1 MSTININ
8 KIIKSYFRSKN
19 EIINALKTAYPDVP
33 DYLFTEFGTIY
44 EQNGDLLNLITTDL
58 FNPFSRRAAYGF
70 ASLAGYVPV
79 EKDGAITTLTITLKA
94 AMAKTLPIGYQVG
107 GLSSSN
113 VFNMFELTAVGNS
126 GGTNTITVT
135 GKQKRTYVDENI
147 GVIEN
152 NDDFYEIIITNDKL
166 LGIIKDTVVIKIDA
180 ITWTRMDNLDLSGPT
195 DKHFEVFYLHNG
207 YAVIRFGD
215 NTTGAKPPVNGNVT
229 ATVEVTNGILGKMLA
244 NTINQNIGQDSD
256 ILSIANTATSAG
268 NDPESVRNI
277 IVHSIR
283 QTRLRSIVFSLADV
297 EAFAESSSSVSG
309 NVARA
314 ICTAGT
320 GNKIGVPQLQI
331 ITGDLT
337 ALPGPDQT
345 TLINEIRAASP
356 LESYIADIISGN
368 FYNVTV
374 NVVTTA
380 RSGYTKST
388 VDKLVKFAIIM
399 TAIPLDGFIIGHWL
413 DNGADYIRTN
423 IINTTL
429 NSLYGLTMPT
439 QVENGVDM
447 NEGIDFIISE
457 WINLLGNNIER
468 QEGQKLELADLYTI
482 TNQLYSFGLDGVSF
496 TNPTGDVTPAAN
508 QIIYANIINIT

>member
-8 KIIKSYFRSKN
+8 KIIKSYFRNKN

-33 DYLFTEFGTIY
+33 DYLFTEFGTTY

-58 FNPFSRRAAYGF
+58 FNPFSRRAAYCF
-70 ASLAGYVPV
+70 ASQAGYAPI
-79 EKDGAITTLTITLKA
+79 EKDGATTTFTITLKA
-94 AMAKTLPIGYQVG
+94 AMAKTLPIGYQFG

-113 VFNMFELTAVGNS
+113 VFNIFELTAAGNS
-126 GGTNTITVT
+126 SGTNTITVA

-166 LGIIKDTVVIKIDA
+166 LGIIKNTISIKVDNVSWA
-180 ITWTRMDNLDLSGPT
+180 RMDNLDLSGPT
-195 DKHFEVFYLHNG
+195 DKHFEIFYLHNG

-229 ATVEVTNGILGKMLA
+229 ATVEVTNGALGKMTA

-256 ILSIANTATSAG
+256 ILSIANTATTAG

-283 QTRLRSIVFSLADV
+283 QTRLREVIFTLGDI
-297 EAFAESSSSVSG
+297 EAFAEGASSVSG
-309 NVARA
+309 NIARA
-314 ICTAGT
+314 VCSAGT
-320 GNKIGVPQLQI
+320 GNKIGVPQLQV
-331 ITGDLT
+331 ITADLST
-337 ALPGPDQT
+337 LPAPDQA
-345 TLINEIRAASP
+345 TLIAEIKAKSP
-356 LESYIADIISGN
+356 QESYVVDLLTGN
-368 FYNVTV
+368 FYNQTV
-374 NVVTTA
+374 AVVTTA

-388 VDKLVKFAIIM
+388 VDKLVKFAIAM

-423 IINTTL
+423 IINTTF
-429 NSLYGLTMPT
+429 NTLYGLTMPT
-439 QVENGVDM
+439 QIENQIDM
-447 NEGIDFIISE
+447 NAGIDFIINE
-457 WINLLGNNIER
+457 WVNLLGSNIQR
-468 QEGQKLELADLYTI
+468 QEGQKLEIADLYTMV
-482 TNQLYSFGLDGVSF
+482 NELFVFGLDGVVFS
-496 TNPTGDVTPAAN
+496 NPTGDVTPAAN
-508 QIIYANIINIT
+508 QLVYANIINIT